1 MVPASENH
9 VQSRASAGFNLYYAT
24 QGGQEGIGNVAPVT
38 SAKELMTVMQDAV
51 HKGLSFSI
59 VAGGHGYEGRGPTAA
74 GTALHTFVAG
84 TTEPHAEPHGR
95 ANIQGRG
102 AICRPP
108 AAGLAP
114 PRRL

>member
-1 MVPASENH
+1 MVP

-84 TTEPHAEPHGR
+84 TTEPHTEPHGR
-95 ANIQGRG
+95 ANIHGRG

-108 AAGLAP
+108 AAGLAL